1 MIPKAG
7 VVQLESLL
15 SLAAAFGEDLGSDPG
30 EGEKFFGI
38 FPFVFPLLPVREVLK
53 TGRPALASTQY

>member
-1 MIPKAG
+1 M
-7 VVQLESLL
+7 QLESLL